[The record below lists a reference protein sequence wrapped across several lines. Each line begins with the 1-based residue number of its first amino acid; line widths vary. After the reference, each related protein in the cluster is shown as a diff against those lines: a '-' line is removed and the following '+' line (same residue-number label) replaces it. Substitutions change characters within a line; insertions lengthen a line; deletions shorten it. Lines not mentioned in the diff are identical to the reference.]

1 MYVNNCE
8 HAPRAN
14 TSIRTILLFM
24 IFPNQYQTSAG
35 IAEVDSNT
43 RTRIS
48 GLKSSILHCRKQSR
62 YLPPDDLGNHRI
74 AGELQQAGKC
84 ILVQFTNITSL
95 TIHTSIQTHFFSY
108 RPQRLP
114 GILATLD
121 WMGQNRT
128 LVPLVGFELTTY
140 RLQGGC
146 STN

>member
-48 GLKSSILHCRKQSR
+48 GLWSLILHCRKRSR
-62 YLPPDDLGNHRI
+62 YLPTDNRDSPSI

-84 ILVQFTNITSL
+84 MLVQFTNITSL
-95 TIHTSIQTHFFSY
+95 AIHTSSQTHFYSDW
-108 RPQRLP
+108 PQQIP
-114 GILATLD
+114 GVLATLD
-121 WMGQNRT
+121 WMEQNRT